1 MSTPA
6 TPPEG
11 KRPVVCRVLTLK
23 DIPGAQR
30 LRELAKWNQTDEDW
44 KNLIAFEPQGCFA
57 VEMDGKV
64 VGTATST
71 RFAPNTGAG
80 SFGWIGMVLVDPEYR
95 RHGIGSTLLKHCIA
109 YLQGQG
115 VETVRLDATPM
126 GKKVYDQLGF
136 VDEYSLERW
145 EGTAQ
150 KVPGGVLGPWS
161 LTPPT
166 EADLPALAA
175 YDTPVFGADRGA
187 VLAAWRAGWP
197 ELAAV
202 AREGANVRGY
212 VLARRGANFHQIG
225 PVIGDDPGVCEA
237 LAMYALERLAG
248 QRVVMDLVTA
258 NDWAVPMA
266 TRCGLRHQR
275 PFIRMALGKN
285 SRPGSRGKVMAI
297 CCPELG

>member
-1 MSTPA
+1 MSTPP
-6 TPPEG
+6 TSPEG
-11 KRPVVCRVLTLK
+11 KRPVVCRVLTPQ
-23 DIPGAQR
+23 DIAGAQR
-30 LRELAKWNQTDEDW
+30 LRELAKWNQTDADW
-44 KNLIAFEPQGCFA
+44 KNLIAFEPQGCFG
-57 VEMDGKV
+57 VEMDGKL

-71 RFAPNTGAG
+71 RFDPNSGTG

-95 RHGIGSTLLKHCIA
+95 RHGIGSSLLKHCIA
-109 YLQGQG
+109 YLQGLG

-150 KVPGGVLGPWS
+150 EVPGGVVGPWKIS
-161 LTPPT
+161 SMA
-166 EADLPALAA
+166 EGDLAEVVAF
-175 YDTPVFGADRGA
+175 DTPIFGANRTD
-187 VLAAWRAGWP
+187 VLGAWRSGWP
-197 ELAAV
+197 ELAAI
-202 AREGANVRGY
+202 AREGQNVRGY
-212 VLARRGANFHQIG
+212 VLVRRGANFHQIG
-225 PVIGDDPGVCEA
+225 PVIGDDPGLCEA

-248 QRVVMDLVTA
+248 ERVIVDLVTS
-258 NDWAVPMA
+258 NEWMVPMA

-285 SRPGSRGKVMAI
+285 SKPGSRGKVMAI